1 MPLVQ
6 KADFEYRVEKLSHLH
21 VEAFAPFFER
31 LPRDPYVN
39 GNYRRRRFSRFQG
52 QPDRLTRLEH
62 KYFEQSSTVNKLAGG
77 IKRDFAELEDDLM
90 NLPEFQRLVAVF
102 IDAAR
107 IDPNAVEVGIHQI
120 RIVAEAGQQGEPAPE
135 GIHQDGFDF
144 VGIFCLRRENVT
156 GAETHLYTG
165 PQQRP
170 PLFAKELQ
178 PGEFVLVNDRSLYHY
193 TSAVRPAG
201 EGQGIRDV
209 FVMTA

>member
-1 MPLVQ
+1 MSLLQ
-6 KADFEYRVEKLSHLH
+6 NTDFEYRVEKLSHLD

-31 LPRDPYVN
+31 LPRDPYVS
-39 GNYRRRRFSRFQG
+39 GNYRRRRFSRFRG
-52 QPDRLTRLEH
+52 QPERLTRLEH

-77 IKRDFAELEDDLM
+77 IKRDFAELEDDLL

-102 IDAAR
+102 IDATR
-107 IDPNAVEVGIHQI
+107 IDPNAIEIGVHQI
-120 RIVAEAGQQGEPAPE
+120 RIVAEPGQQGEPAPE

-144 VGIFCLRRENVT
+144 VGIFCIRRENVT
-156 GAETHLYTG
+156 GAETHLYTN

-178 PGEFVLVNDRSLYHY
+178 PGEFVLVNDRTLYHY
-193 TSAVRPAG
+193 TSPIRPAVD
-201 EGQGIRDV
+201 GQGIRDV